1 MKINVWNTILQLSK
15 ERGVQPAV
23 IISAIEESLRV
34 ASANYFSHNEKVVVA
49 FRPEK
54 GELRVYAAK
63 KVAEKPQSSGTEI
76 SLEEARKIKP
86 SASPGDTVEI
96 DLPADTLGRISAQA
110 AKQVIFQKVRDAEQE
125 KIYVDFAPRM
135 GEIITG
141 TVRRF
146 ENDNIILEVSRTE
159 ALFPAREKLPN
170 EVFERGAT
178 VKALITQV
186 QKTNKGPQIFV
197 SRTHPRFLA
206 KLIELEIP
214 EITNGLIEIRDLVR
228 QPGERAKVA
237 VFSRERD
244 IDPVGRL
251 HRGERQPDPVHQQGA
266 PGREDRCHRMVR
278 QPVGLCQVR
287 PQPGPDREGPG
298 RRQRPEDH
306 AGPGPQ
312 GPALPGHR
320 QEGDQR
326 QTGFAAGWLEN
337 RDQASV
343 NMKKETPKPK
353 PVVKKKPKAEESP
366 KTRCHHVFAEGLTVR
381 EAAEKVMLKPKELI
395 ARLAARGQNLELA
408 ELVDP
413 ASAALIGQ
421 AADCD
426 IDFLSYEK
434 DIHRVALSEPADLVP
449 RPPVVTI
456 MGHVDHGKTTLLDAI
471 RSSNL
476 VDKESGRH
484 HPAHRRLS
492 GHL

>member
-15 ERGVQPAV
+15 ERGVEPAV

-63 KVAEKPQSSGTEI
+63 KVAEKPQESGTEI
-76 SLEEARKIKP
+76 SLEEARKIKA

-125 KIYVDFAPRM
+125 KIYVDFAPRL

-186 QKTNKGPQIFV
+186 QKTNKGPQIYV

-206 KLIELEIP
+206 KLIELETP
-214 EITNGLIEIRDLVR
+214 EITDGQIEIRDLVR

-244 IDPVGRL
+244 IDPVGACI
-251 HRGERQPDPVHQQGA
+251 GVKG
-266 PGREDRCHRMVR
+266 
-278 QPVGLCQVR
+278 
-287 PQPGPDREGPG
+287 
-298 RRQRPEDH
+298 
-306 AGPGPQ
+306 
-312 GPALPGHR
+312 
-320 QEGDQR
+320 
-326 QTGFAAGWLEN
+326 N
-337 RDQASV
+337 RILSI
-343 NMKKETPKPK
+343 
-353 PVVKKKPKAEESP
+353 S
-366 KTRCHHVFAEGLTVR
+366 
-381 EAAEKVMLKPKELI
+381 KELQGEKI
-395 ARLAARGQNLELA
+395 DVIEWSANPAAYA
-408 ELVDP
+408 K
-413 ASAALIGQ
+413 S
-421 AADCD
+421 
-426 IDFLSYEK
+426 
-434 DIHRVALSEPADLVP
+434 ALSPARIERVMVFDKDQKIMQAMVSKDQLSLAIGKKGINVKLASRLVGWKIEIKQ
-449 RPPVVTI
+449 V
-456 MGHVDHGKTTLLDAI
+456 
-471 RSSNL
+471 
-476 VDKESGRH
+476 
-484 HPAHRRLS
+484 
-492 GHL
+492 